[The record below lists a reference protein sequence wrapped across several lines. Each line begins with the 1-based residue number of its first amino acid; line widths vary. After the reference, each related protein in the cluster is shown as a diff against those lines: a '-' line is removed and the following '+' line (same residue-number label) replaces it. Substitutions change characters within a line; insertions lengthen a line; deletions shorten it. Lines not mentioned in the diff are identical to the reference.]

1 MKLIDISETIDN
13 LEKQVRLQEMRVQDE
28 KDMLVC
34 YKEELIDFLADNTLE
49 DARAITK
56 SPKIEDF

>member
-13 LEKQVRLQEMRVQDE
+13 LEKQVRLQEMRIQDE

-49 DARAITK
+49 DARAIMG
-56 SPKIEDF
+56 SDND